1 MLFFCTR
8 HMAHIFSLCEFLLMQ
23 AVLTRQLSL
32 SVGGLLTLT
41 SLCLSILLLPVTCSP
56 AFHCSHFHPFS
67 SSLPIPFLTAPHT
80 VFSCC
85 FHPAS
90 SFLPIV
96 LFLPPPNVLCC
107 FHYPPPY
114 TVQFP
119 SFSSNVF
126 LITSTP
132 FLPLFTPPPPYS
144 TLSPLLPS
152 FPPTFPHVVLSSL
165 PHLTL
170 LFKCPLGTKLDSS
183 RQ

>member
-1 MLFFCTR
+1 MLFFCTG
-8 HMAHIFSLCEFLLMQ
+8 HMAHIFSPCEFLLMQ

-67 SSLPIPFLTAPHT
+67 SSLLVPFLTPPHT

-107 FHYPPPY
+107 FHYPLPC

-132 FLPLFTPPPPYS
+132 FLSRFTPAP
-144 TLSPLLPS
+144 LSRLLPS
-152 FPPTFPHVVLSSL
+152 LFPTGGCHSHRIYRHS
-165 PHLTL
+165 
-170 LFKCPLGTKLDSS
+170 CDRRSKL
-183 RQ
+183 